1 MSSPTIRALSI
12 GGRALLGRLLTPPY
26 YLAIIGAMQ
35 LISLW
40 SLQWRVGPI
49 PLGIALVGFLVTLG
63 ILLSRRAT
71 DLVKQLTLLGFIGVV
86 TVLPLVIIIVT
97 RPHLGYTIEHDG
109 LMQTE
114 SAIDRVLHGQ
124 RIYGID
130 WSQTPIGRFPW
141 NLTPQGNPA
150 LHHYAYYPLTVLSAI
165 PFRIA
170 TLILHIP
177 FDYRMVLIGFLAIG
191 IAATALLPIPA
202 AGRMMVAIAVL
213 IDPQVT
219 TFFLMGRNDIAYLAM
234 VLLTLALLAR
244 GRTALAS
251 LALGF
256 GIALKPFALLVLPFL
271 LLTIWLRWQGT
282 PTSNRRREAMA
293 CVLALL
299 APAVLTIAPFFLADP
314 GAFWRDTVLF
324 TNGGIPDAYPINGQ
338 GFSAILYSLR
348 IITHRTDAFPFGL
361 FQVAAMLPALWFGLR
376 LIVRRPTLASWLAA
390 YTVLLFG
397 FAFFSRF
404 FNDNYAGDVIALVL
418 CIPALRGIPLIPV
431 RSLSAERRKA
441 A

>member
-1 MSSPTIRALSI
+1 MSSLSV

-26 YLAIIGAMQ
+26 YLAIIEAMQ

-191 IAATALLPIPA
+191 IAETA
-202 AGRMMVAIAVL
+202 
-213 IDPQVT
+213 
-219 TFFLMGRNDIAYLAM
+219 
-234 VLLTLALLAR
+234 
-244 GRTALAS
+244 
-251 LALGF
+251 
-256 GIALKPFALLVLPFL
+256 
-271 LLTIWLRWQGT
+271 
-282 PTSNRRREAMA
+282 
-293 CVLALL
+293 
-299 APAVLTIAPFFLADP
+299 
-314 GAFWRDTVLF
+314 LF